1 MRCVRLAVAR
11 KKGLRSKAKD
21 GRRRCGVKKTGKVV
35 RMYDKYVMNTYK
47 RFPLCLE
54 KGALATAWDI
64 DGREYLDFFPGWA
77 VSGIGHCHPKVAAAV
92 AKQVRKL
99 MHVSNNYYSGLQA
112 ELARTIIRHSFPG
125 KVFFANSGAEANEA
139 AVKLARKYGH
149 EKGRFE
155 VITMQKS
162 FHGRTLAMITA
173 TGQDKVKTG
182 FEPLPAGFTHVPFG
196 DLEAL
201 KEALTDRTIAIMLE
215 PVQCEGGINIA
226 PGGYMKALRSLC
238 DERDMVLILDEVQT
252 GMGRAGKMFAYQNYD
267 IEPDVMTLAKALGG
281 GLPIGACVARGKFG
295 DVLTP
300 GTHAS
305 TFGGSPVV
313 CAAGLAVFDAI
324 KREGLMQN
332 ANKMGRYLVKKLS
345 ELKKK
350 YRIIKEIRAMALII
364 GVELS
369 VKGEDI
375 YKEALKE
382 GLLINCTQ
390 DTVLRIMPPM
400 TVRRPEIDRAIA
412 IMDKVFARRD
422 AG

>member
-1 MRCVRLAVAR
+1 
-11 KKGLRSKAKD
+11 
-21 GRRRCGVKKTGKVV
+21 VKKTERVV
-35 RMYDKYVMNTYK
+35 QMYEKYIMSTYK
-47 RFPLCLE
+47 RVPLCLDRG
-54 KGALATAWDI
+54 KLAMSWDI
-64 DGREYLDFFPGWA
+64 EGHGYLDFFPGWA
-77 VSGIGHCHPKVAAAV
+77 VSGIGHCHPRVSSAV
-92 AKQVRKL
+92 AKQARRL
-99 MHVSNNYYSGLQA
+99 MHVSNNYYSMLQA
-112 ELARTIIRHSFPG
+112 ELARTIITHSFPG

-149 EKGRFE
+149 EKGRYE
-155 VITMQKS
+155 VITMAKS

-173 TGQDKVKTG
+173 TGQEKVKTG

-201 KEALTDRTIAIMLE
+201 KEAITGRTIAVMLE
-215 PVQCEGGINIA
+215 VVQCEGGVNIA
-226 PGGYMKALRSLC
+226 PPEYMKALRSLC
-238 DERDMVLILDEVQT
+238 DEKDIILILDEVQT
-252 GMGRAGKMFAYQNYD
+252 GMGRAGKMFAYQNYG

-305 TFGGSPVV
+305 TFGGSPIV
-313 CAAGLAVFDAI
+313 CAAALAVFDAI
-324 KREGLMQN
+324 KKEGLIQN
-332 ANKMGRYLVKKLS
+332 ANKMGSYLKKRLS

-350 YRIIKEIRAMALII
+350 YRFIKEIRAMALII

-369 VKGEDI
+369 IKGDDI

-400 TVRRPEIDRAIA
+400 TVKRAEIDKAIA
-412 IMDKVFARRD
+412 ILDRVFSRVN
-422 AG
+422 